1 MRELSLPPSLCVC
14 LYVFAVV
21 VVVVVVVGV
30 FVFHFLNC
38 LSEMAMNCSRQFV
51 YVCVFGKKVLVSEC
65 GFNLNINTDDDDDN
79 SVNK

>member
-1 MRELSLPPSLCVC
+1 MVCLEEVRELSLTPSLPRC
-14 LYVFAVV
+14 VFA

-51 YVCVFGKKVLVSEC
+51 YVCVFGKKC
-65 GFNLNINTDDDDDN
+65 
-79 SVNK
+79 